1 MGTFRTLRGAGA
13 CLLLLT
19 AALVG
24 CGTSSPPVPAP
35 SSASP
40 EPAFAADLRPALV
53 AKMQQ
58 MQVPGAIVL
67 VDIPG
72 QGQWLAA
79 LGVGDLATKAPMRTD
94 NHMRVGSLTKTMTAS
109 LVLQLVDEGRVGLDD
124 PVAKFVPEVPNGAN
138 ITVRQLLN
146 MTSGLFDYLGDEGFI
161 REVDAHHDRVWTST
175 ELLTYAFSHPP
186 NFPPGQKYE
195 YCNTNYALLGIIA
208 QKVAGQGLTQLFQQR
223 LFDKLGMK
231 NTTFPE
237 SADASL
243 PQPYAHGYDF
253 FTFIEFDRAM
263 KAFLANGNTQAPF
276 ITASPGAQPA
286 DATMWNT
293 SWGWAAG
300 AGISTVADLK
310 IWAKEAATGTLLKPD
325 TQRQRLDF
333 QGRPYGLGIEEYP
346 QSVGHGGFLPG
357 YQSYMAYF
365 PDKQATLIVLTN
377 LETAPNVPA
386 TDVVTAVT
394 LAEIIRKQLLP

>member
-1 MGTFRTLRGAGA
+1 MGVFRTLRGAGA
-13 CLLLLT
+13 GLLFLT
-19 AALVG
+19 VALVG
-24 CGTSSPPVPAP
+24 CGQPGPSVPAS

-40 EPAFAADLRPALV
+40 EPGFAAGLRPALV
-53 AKMQQ
+53 AKMEQ

-79 LGVGDLATKAPMRTD
+79 LGVGDLATKAPMRAD
-94 NHMRVGSLTKTMTAS
+94 NHMRVGSVTKTMTAS

-124 PVAKFVPEVPNGAN
+124 PVARFVPEVPNGAN

-146 MTSGLFDYLGDEGFI
+146 MTSGLADYLADEGLL
-161 REVDAHHDRVWTST
+161 RELDAHHDRVWTSA
-175 ELLTYAFSHPP
+175 ELLAYAFAQPP
-186 NFPPGQKYE
+186 NVPPGQKYE
-195 YCNTNYALLGIIA
+195 YINTNYVLLGIIA
-208 QKVAGQGLTQLFQQR
+208 QKVTGQGLTQLFQQR
-223 LFDKLGMK
+223 LFDKLGMT
-231 NTTFPE
+231 NTSFPDP
-237 SADASL
+237 ADASL

-253 FTFIEFDRAM
+253 FTNMEFDRAL
-263 KAFLANGNTQAPF
+263 KAFQATNTQAPF

-286 DATMWNT
+286 DTTMWNT
-293 SWGWAAG
+293 SWAWAAG

-310 IWAKEAATGTLLKPD
+310 IWAKEVATGTLLKPD

-333 QGRPYGLGIEEYP
+333 QGRPYGLGIEEFS

-357 YQSYMAYF
+357 YQTHMAYF

-377 LETAPNVPA
+377 LETAPNVVPA
-386 TDVVTAVT
+386 TDFVTAVT
-394 LAEIIRKQLLP
+394 LAQIIRKQLFP